1 MFNLFT
7 KKKQPMLVQQ
17 FAFGYMG
24 KTPVR
29 PDFVKLNISSR
40 ESVSFDHW
48 LQEGFA
54 NINRGVIGGKTTALN
69 GVASLFFVSGN
80 SDDSSLLGVLQ
91 PSADSSG
98 RFYPFSSFIY
108 SGLETYKR
116 HPAFLFL
123 FASHV
128 IEHLLGV
135 NDCIVQANSIDAM
148 AEQANSYS
156 KVADALKHQPNL
168 NLELDKLRSIPMSVV
183 WQHLGINDIHRRAIL
198 IEELSAVLK
207 SIANRGCL
215 RTQFG
220 IRLPM
225 PSFTHESALVAGF
238 WLHLIASM
246 VADHNWQPWFFYQL
260 GSQNN
265 PPSLTVFCRP
275 VPASYFGSVWLAEDK
290 SNDIVDLVNLSQDQV
305 PSEYSLNFADM
316 DNMSVYDALR
326 RWCKA

>member
-1 MFNLFT
+1 
-7 KKKQPMLVQQ
+7 MLVQQ

-135 NDCIVQANSIDAM
+135 NDRIVQANSIDAM

-183 WQHLGINDIHRRAIL
+183 WQNLGINDIHQRAIL
-198 IEELSAVLK
+198 IEKPSAVNIII
-207 SIANRGCL
+207 S
-215 RTQFG
+215 QM
-220 IRLPM
+220 LPHN
-225 PSFTHESALVAGF
+225 TH
-238 WLHLIASM
+238 
-246 VADHNWQPWFFYQL
+246 
-260 GSQNN
+260 
-265 PPSLTVFCRP
+265 
-275 VPASYFGSVWLAEDK
+275 
-290 SNDIVDLVNLSQDQV
+290 
-305 PSEYSLNFADM
+305 
-316 DNMSVYDALR
+316 
-326 RWCKA
+326 